1 METKTKTQ
9 TNDEPERQTTKIKVS
24 GVIVGSECDLD
35 GLEPFIQKG
44 CFTPL
49 SRFAKALEEANGG
62 DVEIWLN
69 SPGGDVT
76 AGNEML
82 ALLQSYPGKKTLVL
96 GGFVG
101 SMAANIALLSGAR
114 VHAHEQTLLMFHSAR
129 AVVDGGAG
137 ALRDEAAAIERINGP
152 LMERLKALGVPP
164 ERVDEGFADGRELVM
179 SAQEALTFHIVDK
192 IVKGSTPVQQK
203 LSPEEMERI
212 RQMNDL
218 HLAALVDLSG
228 MAEKPP
234 EPECAPAQA
243 PVTAETPAEGEAP
256 AEDAP
261 PPENA
266 KTDAPAEPS
275 VEEQLRTALAERDKL
290 ASDIRTIQSAAAKK
304 CNEVA
309 QAAQKTI
316 SEEQEKLRSLQT
328 TFDAFKAEKEKTIG
342 ELEARLA
349 DLSAKLSA
357 SVNAHAELV
366 GHVLTPDPENEVMA
380 LKDVNAMLDKL
391 PTAKARADWVRS
403 HRVSIEAA
411 AKREAMAA
419 GQKGGA
425 R

>member
-1 METKTKTQ
+1 MEKNR
-9 TNDEPERQTTKIKVS
+9 TNDAQPKKAVQIKVN
-24 GVIVGSECDLD
+24 GIIVGSDCDID
-35 GLEPFIQKG
+35 ALEPFIQKG

-49 SRFAKALEEANGG
+49 SRFAKALEDANGE

-69 SPGGDVT
+69 SPGGDVS

-82 ALLQSYPGKKTLVL
+82 ALLQSYTGKKTLIL

-101 SMAANIALLSGAR
+101 SMAANIALLSGCR

-129 AVVDGGAG
+129 AVVEGGPG
-137 ALRDEAAAIERINGP
+137 ALRDEAAAVERINGP
-152 LMERLKALGVPP
+152 LMERLKALGVPAA
-164 ERVDEGFADGRELVM
+164 RVDEGFAEGRELVM
-179 SAQEALTFHIVDK
+179 GAKEALEYHIVDK

-203 LSPEEMERI
+203 LAPEEVDRI
-212 RQMNDL
+212 RQLNDI

-228 MAEKPP
+228 MAEKPA
-234 EPECAPAQA
+234 EPECGPAQA
-243 PVTAETPAEGEAP
+243 PVTAEARAEGEVPRDGA
-256 AEDAP
+256 A

-290 ASDIRTIQSAAAKK
+290 ASDIRAIQSAAAKK

-309 QAAQKTI
+309 QAAQKSI

-328 TFDAFKAEKEKTIG
+328 SFDAYKAEKEKAVG

-349 DLSAKLSA
+349 DLSAKLDA
-357 SVNAHAELV
+357 SVSAHAELV
-366 GHVLTPDPENEVMA
+366 GHVLTPDPETEVMA
-380 LKDVNAMLDKL
+380 TKDVNAMLDKL
-391 PTAKARADWVRS
+391 PTAEARVEWVRS
-403 HRVSIEAA
+403 HRAAIEAA
-411 AKREAMAA
+411 AKREAKAA
-419 GQKGGA
+419 GKAGGK